1 MYCYQSLLQPGRST
15 NAGSCLWNGFLAAS
29 PGHPFLAR
37 TIQIVVNSIRNRL
50 TSVDIDDMLC
60 PDKIHHRFP
69 DLDLS
74 HSFDLLYLTG
84 PCILGGAMNDVLG
97 RHMQTHIAPG
107 EIDIWNTTASE
118 SIGDDLHLIPGRT
131 IILSQNKSDMGAHRF
146 TFLERNLLVAA
157 TDMPE
162 YDDRQDIKHY
172 SDSKKEKMQPLFG
185 TKDVYRDFVP
195 AHETVSIIIG
205 PSLTSHRN

>member
-1 MYCYQSLLQPGRST
+1 MQPGRST

-37 TIQIVVNSIRNRL
+37 TIQIVVNNIRNRS

-60 PDKIHHRFP
+60 PDKTYHRLP

-84 PCILGGAMNDVLG
+84 PCILGGAINDVLG
-97 RHMQTHIAPG
+97 RHMQTHITPG
-107 EIDIWNTTASE
+107 EIDIWDLTVLKSM
-118 SIGDDLHLIPGRT
+118 GDEIHFIPGRT

-146 TFLERNLLVAA
+146 TYLEKNLLVAA

-162 YDDRQDIKHY
+162 YDDRKDIKHY

-185 TKDVYRDFVP
+185 TKDVYHDFVP
-195 AHETVSIIIG
+195 VHETINVIID
-205 PSLTSHRN
+205 R